1 VCTCDLLARS
11 GDVLDLPDAQLS
23 PLLLGCIHQGLA
35 QLLGVHL
42 GCAALIPHWLHHTTP
57 QLVATHLNLA

>member
-1 VCTCDLLARS
+1 VRTCDLLARS
-11 GDVLDLPDAQLS
+11 GDVLHFPDAQVS

-42 GCAALIPHWLHHTTP
+42 GCATLVPHWLHHTTP
-57 QLVATHLNLA
+57 QLVATDLNLA

>member
-1 VCTCDLLARS
+1 MCTCDLLARS

-23 PLLLGCIHQGLA
+23 PHLLGGIHQGLA

-42 GCAALIPHWLHHTTP
+42 GCATLIPHCLHHTAP
-57 QLVATHLNLA
+57 QLVATDLNLA